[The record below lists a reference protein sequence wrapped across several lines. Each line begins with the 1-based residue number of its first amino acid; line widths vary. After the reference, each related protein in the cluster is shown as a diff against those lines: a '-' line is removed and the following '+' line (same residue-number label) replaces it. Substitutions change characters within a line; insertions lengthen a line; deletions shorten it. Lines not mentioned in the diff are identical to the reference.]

1 MRPVCVGYIKSARP
15 HHLYRQP
22 CVLYLCDNRTLFTP
36 SIIDA
41 HHRFIAEE
49 CDWGFTR
56 FSELRKLFSVQ
67 DGHTRPTIEDETAD
81 VSVFVRVL
89 EDPTG
94 VLWHNFVKY
103 ASALMLPSGPLTT

>member
-1 MRPVCVGYIKSARP
+1 MTITE
-15 HHLYRQP
+15 
-22 CVLYLCDNRTLFTP
+22 LCA
-36 SIIDA
+36 DA
-41 HHRFIAEE
+41 HHRFITEE

-67 DGHTRPTIEDETAD
+67 DGHGRPTIEDESAI

-94 VLWHNFVKY
+94 VLWHNFVKCVPY
-103 ASALMLPSGPLTT
+103 FLYGFTYTDRSYVRSAMTQRRKLDMWD

>member
-1 MRPVCVGYIKSARP
+1 MPF
-15 HHLYRQP
+15 L
-22 CVLYLCDNRTLFTP
+22 
-36 SIIDA
+36 DA

-67 DGHTRPTIEDETAD
+67 EGHTHPTVEDDCAD

-103 ASALMLPSGPLTT
+103 VVFPSKYPGCYPDKLVSAMTPRRKPVTSGSRTRAPRAI

>member
-1 MRPVCVGYIKSARP
+1 MRGVSSP
-15 HHLYRQP
+15 L
-22 CVLYLCDNRTLFTP
+22 
-36 SIIDA
+36 IDA

-67 DGHTRPTIEDETAD
+67 DGHGRPTIEDESAD

-103 ASALMLPSGPLTT
+103 VSVVPAIL

>member
-1 MRPVCVGYIKSARP
+1 MSGT
-15 HHLYRQP
+15 
-22 CVLYLCDNRTLFTP
+22 VLRLDLIF
-36 SIIDA
+36 IQADA

-56 FSELRKLFSVQ
+56 FSELRKLFNVQ
-67 DGHTRPTIEDETAD
+67 EGHARPTIEDESAE

-103 ASALMLPSGPLTT
+103 ASTKDHAMICELRAL